1 MSLIDKNDELLSY
14 RVSYNIKQ
22 KLLDLGVIDMQ
33 KRPRKRRQV
42 SRLFAV
48 SFSYPT
54 YAGQDPL

>member
-42 SRLFAV
+42 SHLLAV
-48 SFSYPT
+48 RSSHPT
-54 YAGQDPL
+54 YAGQDSL

>member
-1 MSLIDKNDELLSY
+1 MLLIDQNNELLSY

-48 SFSYPT
+48 GSSYPT
-54 YAGQDPL
+54 YAGQESL